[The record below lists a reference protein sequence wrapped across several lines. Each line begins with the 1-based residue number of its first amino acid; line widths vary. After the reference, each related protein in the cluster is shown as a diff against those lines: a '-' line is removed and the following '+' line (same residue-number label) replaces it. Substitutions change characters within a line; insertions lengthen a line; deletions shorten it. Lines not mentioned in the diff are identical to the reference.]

1 MAFKFST
8 SGFTL
13 IEIMIAMTIFAM
25 MSTMV
30 MSIYFSTTNT
40 TRKLNAQREIS
51 ESAREITERLASDIR
66 EYGFSGAAPAFN
78 SSSLHVPWNKY
89 DYTGSGSEY
98 LNLSNGIYVYGHKT
112 SIGIT
117 ECIDTPIEKRKSSAK
132 IHCGL
137 YLVKYNDNGLNAYNL
152 VDSFNPDEKNK
163 RVKISNLRFY
173 LSGDGV

>member
-51 ESAREITERLASDIR
+51 ETAREITERLTSDIR
-66 EYGFSGAAPAFN
+66 EYGFSGRTDLFDP
-78 SSSLHVPWNKY
+78 STTHDPWRKY
-89 DYTGSGSEY
+89 DYVGSGSEY
-98 LNLSNGIYVYGHKT
+98 LNLN
-112 SIGIT
+112 
-117 ECIDTPIEKRKSSAK
+117 
-132 IHCGL
+132 
-137 YLVKYNDNGLNAYNL
+137 N
-152 VDSFNPDEKNK
+152 
-163 RVKISNLRFY
+163 
-173 LSGDGV
+173 